1 MSDNAQVGGA
11 ITAIYRRNMGTII
24 EHWERHITAAGSE
37 VAPGVPEEELA
48 WFRGQVSNPDNVRQF
63 LERWEREEEDVE
75 EGLGE
80 GEKREGGDGDSDD
93 IEIIISDDDDDDND
107 NDEDNKMADFI
118 CDDEDEDED
127 KDEDE
132 KID

>member
-24 EHWERHITAAGSE
+24 ERWERHITAAGPD

-48 WFRGQVSNPDNVRQF
+48 RFRGRVSNPDNVRQF
-63 LERWEREEEDVE
+63 LERWEGEEGDVE

-80 GEKREGGDGDSDD
+80 GEKGEGEVM
-93 IEIIISDDDDDDND
+93 IRMILRLLFLMMTTTMTTMMRMM
-107 NDEDNKMADFI
+107 K
-118 CDDEDEDED
+118 
-127 KDEDE
+127 
-132 KID
+132 

>member
-24 EHWERHITAAGSE
+24 KRWERHITAAGPD

-48 WFRGQVSNPDNVRQF
+48 RFRGRVSNPDNVRQF
-63 LERWEREEEDVE
+63 LERWEGEEGDVE

-80 GEKREGGDGDSDD
+80 GEKGEGGGDDSDD
-93 IEIIISDDDDDDND
+93 IEIVISDDDDDDD
-107 NDEDNKMADFI
+107 DDDEDDEMADFI
-118 CDDEDEDED
+118 VDDEDDDE
-127 KDEDE
+127 E
-132 KID
+132 ID